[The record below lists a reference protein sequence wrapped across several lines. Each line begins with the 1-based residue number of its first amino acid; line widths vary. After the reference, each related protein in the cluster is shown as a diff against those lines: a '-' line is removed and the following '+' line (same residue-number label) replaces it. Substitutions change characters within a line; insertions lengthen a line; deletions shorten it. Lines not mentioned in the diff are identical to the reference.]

1 VKRNEPRRRSEMK
14 FLTVFVGLLLA
25 VGIVG
30 GLALARDGGSS
41 DPPAPGR
48 VDISGPC
55 DEAENLN
62 DARCAG
68 VVVPRDNDA
77 ARAPAGGVD
86 ISGPCDEAEHANDPR
101 CTGAQAPDGDDR
113 SGPSGSSEHS
123 DGDDSGPG
131 SDDSGHGSDDSG
143 RGSDDDR

>member
-1 VKRNEPRRRSEMK
+1 MK

-68 VVVPRDNDA
+68 VVVPRTDGA

-113 SGPSGSSEHS
+113 SGHGRSGSSGH
-123 DGDDSGPG
+123 GGG
-131 SDDSGHGSDDSG
+131 DDSGHGSDDSG
-143 RGSDDDR
+143 PGSDDDR

>member
-1 VKRNEPRRRSEMK
+1 MK
-14 FLTVFVGLLLA
+14 FLSIFVGLLLA

-68 VVVPRDNDA
+68 VEVPRTDGA

-113 SGPSGSSEHS
+113 SGHGGSGSSGRG
-123 DGDDSGPG
+123 GDDSGRG

-143 RGSDDDR
+143 HGSDDDR

>member
-1 VKRNEPRRRSEMK
+1 MK
-14 FLTVFVGLLLA
+14 FLTVFVGLVLA

-30 GLALARDGGSS
+30 SLALARDGGSS

-68 VVVPRDNDA
+68 VAVPRNDDA
-77 ARAPAGGVD
+77 VRAPVGGVD

-101 CTGAQAPDGDDR
+101 CTGAQAPAGDDR
-113 SGPSGSSEHS
+113 SGRSGS
-123 DGDDSGPG
+123 DDRGGDDSGHGSDDSGHGSDDPGHG
-131 SDDSGHGSDDSG
+131 SDDSGHGSDDS
-143 RGSDDDR
+143 